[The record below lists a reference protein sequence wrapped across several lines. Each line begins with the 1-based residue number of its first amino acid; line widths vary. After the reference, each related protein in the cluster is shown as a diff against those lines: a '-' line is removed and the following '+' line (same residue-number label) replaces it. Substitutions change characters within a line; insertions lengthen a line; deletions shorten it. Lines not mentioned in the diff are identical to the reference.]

1 MESVSTNHKSNSPK
15 TCFLEFTQSVIDEL
29 DQFGK
34 IRTAE
39 TYRSTLNS
47 FRKFYK
53 RNSLPFKKVD
63 AKLMLSYQNYLMQK
77 GLNMNSISFYNRIL
91 RAVYNRAIGKNLI
104 KNKNPFKH
112 VYTGVDKTL
121 KRAISLPYIKKI
133 KNLKFPE
140 GSTEELAKDIFM
152 FSFYTRGM
160 SFIDIS
166 YLQKK
171 DLKNGILTYR
181 RRKTGQILFIRW
193 EPCMED
199 IVNKYFNPDSPYLL
213 PIITAEGENG
223 RKQYILKSHKIN
235 EALKRIGKKINLET
249 PLTMYVARHSW
260 ASIAQ
265 HKRIPLSVI
274 SKGMGHDSEETTRIY
289 LNSIDNNRIDRANS
303 MILKSL

>member
-1 MESVSTNHKSNSPK
+1 
-15 TCFLEFTQSVIDEL
+15 
-29 DQFGK
+29 
-34 IRTAE
+34 
-39 TYRSTLNS
+39 
-47 FRKFYK
+47 
-53 RNSLPFKKVD
+53 
-63 AKLMLSYQNYLMQK
+63 
-77 GLNMNSISFYNRIL
+77 
-91 RAVYNRAIGKNLI
+91 
-104 KNKNPFKH
+104 
-112 VYTGVDKTL
+112 VDKTL